1 MQKSYLDYIIE
12 QRRSN
17 LNQTELIMKQLSS
30 LLAIVSMV
38 GIANLS
44 FAAPAANIQQL
55 DWMTGNWAGNL
66 GPNQLEE
73 NWIAT
78 EGSTLMAAVRMTGAD
93 ATSMFEMIT
102 IEESEGS
109 LVLHIQQWDPGF
121 VSRTETA
128 QELQLVEITDNSV
141 KFEDVSGFGMPTLG
155 YSHPDSE
162 TFIIHVGQEDGST
175 FDIELKARS
184 IWK

>member
-1 MQKSYLDYIIE
+1 
-12 QRRSN
+12 
-17 LNQTELIMKQLSS
+17 
-30 LLAIVSMV
+30 
-38 GIANLS
+38 
-44 FAAPAANIQQL
+44 
-55 DWMTGNWAGNL
+55 
-66 GPNQLEE
+66 
-73 NWIAT
+73 
-78 EGSTLMAAVRMTGAD
+78 MTGAD

-121 VSRTETA
+121 TPRTETA
-128 QELQLVEITDNSV
+128 QKLELAEITENSV

-175 FDIELKARS
+175 FDIELKASKYLEVVFISMGFKAYPEIKRVGTL
-184 IWK
+184 

>member
-1 MQKSYLDYIIE
+1 ME
-12 QRRSN
+12 R
-17 LNQTELIMKQLSS
+17 LIKALVAAW
-30 LLAIVSMV
+30 LV
-38 GIANLS
+38 GFVHMS
-44 FAAPAANIQQL
+44 FAGPAASIEQL

-78 EGSTLMAAVRMTGAD
+78 EGSTIMAAVRMTGAD

-102 IEESEGS
+102 IEEVEGS
-109 LVLHIQQWDPGF
+109 LVLHVQQWDPGF

-128 QELQLVEITDNSV
+128 QKLELMEITENSV

-162 TFIIHVGQEDGST
+162 TFIIHVGQDGGGT
-175 FDIELKARS
+175 FDIELKARNL
-184 IWK
+184 WQ